1 MKTQLIY
8 RSGTVNSNMVNS
20 KFHLIQSYC
29 QMFFYH
35 FSNISCLKCTVNLN
49 FHLIQSKTLLTNDFE
64 MRSFHL
70 SLSQPLPQPV
80 EPQPNVFFLNYEL
93 TKENLSP
100 KTDNIC
106 IDSLYQQYQTMK
118 GAMKCFQLR

>member
-1 MKTQLIY
+1 
-8 RSGTVNSNMVNS
+8 
-20 KFHLIQSYC
+20 
-29 QMFFYH
+29 
-35 FSNISCLKCTVNLN
+35 
-49 FHLIQSKTLLTNDFE
+49 

-70 SLSQPLPQPV
+70 SLSQPLPQSV
-80 EPQPNVFFLNYEL
+80 EPQPNVFFPNYEL

-106 IDSLYQQYQTMK
+106 INSLYLQYQTMK